1 MEKNELRLSDYRG
14 HLAML
19 TANVLWGLM
28 APISKKV
35 LSSGLIDAISLTT
48 FRLVGA
54 AILFWIASCFTK
66 KEEVSPQDM
75 IRLFFAALLGI
86 VFNQGSYVM
95 GVSLTS
101 PINASIVTTT
111 SPIITMIIAALY
123 LKEPITGKKIS
134 GIFVGASGA
143 LLLIM
148 GSQQTTTGGN
158 AGNIGGDLLC
168 LLAQFSY
175 SIYFVL
181 FKGLIGR
188 YSPVTLMKW
197 MFMYASVCC
206 IPFSYNHITAIDF
219 PALSMDI
226 YIGIAY
232 VVVGGT
238 FITYF
243 LVPVGQRLLR
253 PTVALMY
260 NYMQPIVASVVT
272 ILWGMDTFGLSK
284 SLAIVLVFAGVYIV
298 TKSKSKAQLDEEEAI
313 KNAGLKSGGNTK
325 P

>member
-1 MEKNELRLSDYRG
+1 MRKDGLRFSDYQG

-19 TANVLWGLM
+19 TANILWGLM

-54 AILFWIASCFTK
+54 AVLFWIASFFIK
-66 KEEVSPQDM
+66 KEEVSPRDM

-86 VFNQGSYVM
+86 VFNQGSYIM

-123 LKEPITGKKIS
+123 LKEPITGKKIA
-134 GIFVGASGA
+134 GIFIGASGA
-143 LLLIM
+143 LLLII
-148 GSQQTTTGGN
+148 GSQQTMTATNGGS
-158 AGNIGGDLLC
+158 IWGDLLC

-219 PALSMDI
+219 TTLSADI
-226 YIGIAY
+226 YWGIIY

-260 NYMQPIVASVVT
+260 NYMQPIVASIVT
-272 ILWGMDTFGLSK
+272 VLWGMDTFGLTK
-284 SLAIVLVFAGVYIV
+284 SLTIVLVFSGVYIV
-298 TKSKSKAQLDEEEAI
+298 TKSKSKAQLDAEEAI
-313 KNAGLKSGGNTK
+313 KNAGLKSGGDAK

>member
-1 MEKNELRLSDYRG
+1 MNKMKKVTNYQG
-14 HLAML
+14 HVAML

-28 APISKKV
+28 SPISKKV
-35 LSSGLIDAISLTT
+35 LSSGLIDSISLTT
-48 FRLVGA
+48 FRMIGA
-54 AILFWIASCFTK
+54 AILFWTASLFTK
-66 KEEVSPQDM
+66 KEDVSPQDM
-75 IRLFFAALLGI
+75 MRLFFAALLGI
-86 VFNQGSYVM
+86 VLNQGSFIM

-111 SPIITMIIAALY
+111 TPIITMIIAALY

-143 LLLIM
+143 LLLIL
-148 GSQQTTTGGN
+148 GSQQTSAN
-158 AGNIGGDLLC
+158 VNHGNIWGDLLC

-175 SIYFVL
+175 SIYFVM
-181 FKGLIGR
+181 FKGLISK

-206 IPFSYNHITAIDF
+206 IPFSYNHITTIPFAS
-219 PALSMDI
+219 LSTEL
-226 YIGIAY
+226 YLGIAY

-243 LVPVGQRLLR
+243 LVPIGQRLLR
-253 PTVALMY
+253 PTVASMY
-260 NYMQPIVASVVT
+260 NYMQPIVASTVAV
-272 ILWGMDTFGLSK
+272 LWGMDTFGFMK
-284 SLAIVLVFAGVYIV
+284 TLAIVLVFAGVYIV
-298 TKSKSKAQLDEEEAI
+298 TQSKSKAQMDAENAI
-313 KNAGLKSGGNTK
+313 KKTGSESGANTK

>member
-1 MEKNELRLSDYRG
+1 MYKSEGRLSDYSG

-19 TANVLWGLM
+19 AANILWGLM
-28 APISKKV
+28 APISKKA
-35 LSSGLIDAISLTT
+35 LSSGFIDAISLTT

-66 KEEVSPQDM
+66 KETVSPQDRV
-75 IRLFFAALLGI
+75 RLFFAALLGI

-111 SPIITMIIAALY
+111 SPIITMIIAAIY
-123 LKEPITGKKIS
+123 LKEPITGKKIV
-134 GIFVGASGA
+134 GILIGASGA

-148 GSQQTTTGGN
+148 GSQQTITGGN
-158 AGNIGGDLLC
+158 AGNIWGDLLC

-188 YSPVTLMKW
+188 YAPVTLMKW
-197 MFMYASVCC
+197 MFMYASLCC
-206 IPFSYNHITAIDF
+206 IPFSYNHILAIDF
-219 PALSMDI
+219 ISLPTEI
-226 YIGIAY
+226 YGQIIY

-243 LVPVGQRLLR
+243 LVPIGQRVLR

-260 NYMQPIVASVVT
+260 NYMQPIVASIVT
-272 ILWGMDTFGLSK
+272 VLWGMDTFGLTK
-284 SLAIVLVFAGVYIV
+284 SLAIVLVFTGVYVV
-298 TKSKSKAQLDEEEAI
+298 TKSKSKAQLDAEKAI
-313 KNAGLKSGGNTK
+313 KKAGSTSGSNAK

>member
-1 MEKNELRLSDYRG
+1 MKTTNYQG
-14 HLAML
+14 HIAML
-19 TANVLWGLM
+19 TANILWGFM
-28 APISKKV
+28 SPVSKKV
-35 LSSGLIDAISLTT
+35 LSSGLVDSISLTT
-48 FRLVGA
+48 FRMVGA
-54 AILFWIASCFTK
+54 AVLFWIASIFTK

-75 IRLFFAALLGI
+75 VRLFFAALLGI
-86 VFNQGSYVM
+86 VLNQGSFIM

-143 LLLIM
+143 LLLIL
-148 GSQQTTTGGN
+148 GSQQTATNGN
-158 AGNIGGDLLC
+158 SGNIWGDLLC

-175 SIYFVL
+175 SIYFVM

-206 IPFSYNHITAIDF
+206 IPFSYNHVSTITF
-219 PALSMDI
+219 TELTTEI
-226 YIGIAY
+226 YAGIGFVI
-232 VVVGGT
+232 VGGT

-243 LVPVGQRLLR
+243 LVPIGQKLLR
-253 PTVALMY
+253 PTVASMY
-260 NYMQPIVASVVT
+260 NYMQPIVASFVAV
-272 ILWGMDTFGLSK
+272 LWGMDTFGFMK
-284 SLAIVLVFAGVYIV
+284 TLAIVLVFSGVYIV
-298 TKSKSKAQLDEEEAI
+298 TQSKSKAQMDKEM
-313 KNAGLKSGGNTK
+313 GLKASESESGGDTK